1 MNIHKMIS
9 ELQAE
14 KQRLDEAIGA
24 LERLSA
30 GAKHKRRPK
39 SDKTL
44 SPQSSV
50 DTASANTDVPHARP
64 H

>member
-30 GAKHKRRPK
+30 GNKNKRRPK
-39 SDKTL
+39 RE
-44 SPQSSV
+44 SSAV
-50 DTASANTDVPHARP
+50 PESSTDTDVPHSST

>member
-30 GAKHKRRPK
+30 GSKNKRRPK
-39 SDKTL
+39 APK
-44 SPQSSV
+44 
-50 DTASANTDVPHARP
+50 DTSEEDRSTNADVPHSST

>member
-24 LERLSA
+24 LERLA
-30 GAKHKRRPK
+30 ATNRHKRRPK
-39 SDKTL
+39 PNKSSEPP
-44 SPQSSV
+44 SPTSS
-50 DTASANTDVPHARP
+50 TDADVSHSRP

>member
-14 KQRLDEAIGA
+14 KQRLDDAIGA

-30 GAKHKRRPK
+30 GNKSKRRPK
-39 SDKTL
+39 REPSDARESLT
-44 SPQSSV
+44 
-50 DTASANTDVPHARP
+50 DTDVPHSST